1 MCRLFGMSGGQRR
14 MHATFWLLEASDSLA
29 AQSRRNPDGYGLATF
44 AEDGTPEIKKR
55 PAAAYDDEE
64 FACEAK
70 QEESR
75 TFVAHVRYAS
85 TGKVAMENTHPFEQK
100 GRVFAH
106 NGVIGGLDSLDARLG
121 DYASLVH
128 GETDSERFFALIT
141 KGIDDSGGDVGEG
154 IARAVRWVARELPLY
169 SLNFILADESD
180 LWALRYPETHGLL
193 MLERAPGGPTGVR
206 HLDAASRAG
215 TVRVRSAALASR
227 PSVIFATEQMDEE
240 AGWQPLASGQ
250 LVHVDSDLKCS
261 SVKIDEPPAHLLT
274 LADLEP
280 HAAASQQEPE
290 PLSSKAAPNASPSR

>member
-1 MCRLFGMSGGQRR
+1 MSGGQRR
-14 MHATFWLLEASDSLA
+14 MNATFWLLEASDSLA
-29 AQSRRNPDGYGLATF
+29 EQSRRNPDGYGLATF

-64 FACEAK
+64 FAREAK

-227 PSVIFATEQMDEE
+227 PSVIFATEQMDED
-240 AGWQPLASGQ
+240 AGWRALEPGELM
-250 LVHVDSDLKCS
+250 HVDADLHCS
-261 SVKIDEPPAHLLT
+261 SVNIDEPPARLLT

-280 HAAASQQEPE
+280 HAAASQHEPE
-290 PLSSKAAPNASPSR
+290 PLASA